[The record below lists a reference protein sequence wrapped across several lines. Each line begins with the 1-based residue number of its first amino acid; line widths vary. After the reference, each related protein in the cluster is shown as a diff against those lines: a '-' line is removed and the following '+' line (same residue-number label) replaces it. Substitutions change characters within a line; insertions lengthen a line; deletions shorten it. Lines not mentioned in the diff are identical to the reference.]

1 MELIL
6 KQTIS
11 TLGQEGDIV
20 TVKPGYGRNYL
31 LPQRKAVLATP
42 ANKALLE
49 QNKAEIVARRE
60 AERKVA
66 EELSKKISG
75 MEIVIEQLAGD
86 DGRLFGSVTS
96 ADITAKLAEIRRMG
110 VSIALDDFGTG
121 YSSLSV
127 LKQLNVDRLKI
138 DRTFIRE
145 IDSSGDVNGI
155 ATLIV
160 ALGRQLNLSII
171 AEGVETPEQRVCLR
185 AMGCQEGQGYL
196 FARPLTAKQLEAWLA
211 TGQSQD

>member
-20 TVKPGYGRNYL
+20 TVKSGYGRNYL

-49 QNKAEIVARRE
+49 QNKAEIEARRE
-60 AERKVA
+60 AERKIA

-75 MEIVIEQLAGD
+75 LEIVIEQLAGD

-96 ADITAKLAEIRRMG
+96 ADIAAKLAENNI
-110 VSIALDDFGTG
+110 D
-121 YSSLSV
+121 
-127 LKQLNVDRLKI
+127 I
-138 DRTFIRE
+138 DRKQILLVDPIKTLGTTAIAVKVGFQMTTDIT
-145 IDSSGDVNGI
+145 VNVVPTTKG
-155 ATLIV
+155 
-160 ALGRQLNLSII
+160 
-171 AEGVETPEQRVCLR
+171 
-185 AMGCQEGQGYL
+185 
-196 FARPLTAKQLEAWLA
+196 
-211 TGQSQD
+211 

>member
-96 ADITAKLAEIRRMG
+96 ADITAKLAENNI
-110 VSIALDDFGTG
+110 D
-121 YSSLSV
+121 
-127 LKQLNVDRLKI
+127 I
-138 DRTFIRE
+138 DRKQILLVDPIKTLGTTTIAVKVGFQMTTDIT
-145 IDSSGDVNGI
+145 VNVVPTTKG
-155 ATLIV
+155 
-160 ALGRQLNLSII
+160 
-171 AEGVETPEQRVCLR
+171 
-185 AMGCQEGQGYL
+185 
-196 FARPLTAKQLEAWLA
+196 
-211 TGQSQD
+211 